1 MDDSKRIDR
10 ISVDGKF
17 GSVIRILKSQ
27 LDALDKVCD
36 SQVLASS
43 LNENDIKIELGKID
57 AFITNNPAIQDAMI
71 EGSADVKAIIESINL
86 EVADRMKNFKAN
98 FRNDADKTKI
108 DDTGKDFSD
117 NSQINKKVKNLE
129 DFEANTF
136 DSKSSSDREKD
147 AKNEF
152 DELSKRFEIASIY
165 KDMKA
170 KDPTLDE
177 NKMIQSAV
185 DSDEAI
191 QKMDRIERRQNII
204 MKNPDNSPK
213 QASDYEKIVSD
224 VLSIANKSYK
234 ISKGYKIKISKDDIK
249 KLNEALKTLKTI
261 EISGDSNVKDLI
273 AKIEANATI
282 SNGKITNIDTNTFGN
297 PDQVRDPKFKS
308 IDFDKVITDVPIKTN
323 EYMVKELKTLLDTQP
338 IFSLNPELKKQYTD
352 LLNGTNP
359 NVSFIKEQISK
370 YVADPN
376 LADRISQAETDR
388 TNLNTLEIDKLKAE
402 KRANNLNSFNNKQ
415 STTTVKIFGQD
426 LDLMDSAGNSIDFSK
441 ITTDEDRDRVVS
453 ELYDKFSRGDQT
465 QLENYVESNKT
476 SLVSYKKPSLFSR
489 VLYKLNP
496 AHWKAGD
503 NLMARREAEAT
514 EMAKE
519 NATKGAIIDQL
530 KSMQDKPAWYL
541 TPEDAQKVQEAQKE
555 ITEKAKK
562 KGRKDIVLSGKSS
575 KDAQK
580 DANAQIRNEQNK
592 SDEDLVL

>member
-562 KGRKDIVLSGKSS
+562 KGREDIVLSGKSS

-592 SDEDLVL
+592 SDEDLML